1 MENGSGNL
9 FRMVLLHAVVIFLT
23 LVLFEDGL
31 VDDFFCGGSG
41 PHYDIGAGF

>member
-23 LVLFEDGL
+23 LVLFEEGL
-31 VDDFFCGGSG
+31 FDDFFCGGG
-41 PHYDIGAGF
+41 PDFYLTASPI